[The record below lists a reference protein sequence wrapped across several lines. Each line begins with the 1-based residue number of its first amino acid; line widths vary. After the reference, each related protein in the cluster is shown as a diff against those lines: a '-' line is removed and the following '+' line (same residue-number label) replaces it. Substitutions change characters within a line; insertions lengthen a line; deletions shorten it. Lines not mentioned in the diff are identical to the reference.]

1 MKKINLY
8 GNNLK
13 VNRSNFQM
21 MKGINN
27 NEKYNF
33 DLYELELKTLL
44 VNQEISI
51 TVDFINQEIEG
62 NIVKFGGWYDLE
74 KEEIMSILNQIKLEN
89 KILRSFDFI

>member
-8 GNNLK
+8 GNTLK

-27 NEKYNF
+27 NERYNF

-62 NIVKFGGWYDLE
+62 NVVKFGGWYDLE
-74 KEEIMSILNQIKLEN
+74 KEEILSILNQIKLEN

>member
-27 NEKYNF
+27 NERYNF

-62 NIVKFGGWYDLE
+62 NVVKFGGWYDLE
-74 KEEIMSILNQIKLEN
+74 KEEIMSILNQIKQEN

>member
-27 NEKYNF
+27 NERYNF

-51 TVDFINQEIEG
+51 TVDFIKQEIEG
-62 NIVKFGGWYDLE
+62 NVVKFGGWYDLE
-74 KEEIMSILNQIKLEN
+74 KEEILSILNQIKLEN